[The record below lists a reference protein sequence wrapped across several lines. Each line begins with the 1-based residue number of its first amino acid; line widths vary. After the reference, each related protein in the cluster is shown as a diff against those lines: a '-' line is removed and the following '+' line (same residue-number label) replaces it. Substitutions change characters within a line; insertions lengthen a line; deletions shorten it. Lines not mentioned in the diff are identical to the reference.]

1 MNSKKHKL
9 PRRILAMLL
18 AICMFVT
25 MFPSAMFAVEGGPGG
40 SGSSNT
46 TYTDKDTATEAT
58 GVTANKE
65 VVTNTDGTYTI
76 NLSVQGYTDES
87 PETQYQSADVALI
100 IDSSGS
106 MDFCGGTYKESW
118 DGVRCERCGD
128 KGNRHDIGDICTREN
143 TRSKDRMD
151 YAQEAAT
158 AFVNG
163 LLSNDQIQVG
173 LADFSGGNYLHES
186 DYYGGNRQHVSLTR
200 NSKSLID
207 AIEMLDKDHGDGTNY
222 AAGLDAG
229 KDILTNSNAQA
240 KFIVFISDGDPDGSY
255 AQPENYIYDSKGK
268 NLAAQLKRQG
278 ITIIT
283 VGIDMSDGSNLEAI
297 SSTDEEGQPYSYTA
311 AADGLGQILDQITET
326 IEKTTYSGT
335 NAEMTD
341 VINTDVFE
349 LVPESLSA
357 NLKTEDNEKL
367 TWKIGNI
374 DDEKKTASFTIK
386 VKDDNTTYAP
396 AIPTNDSVSLI
407 FNSSKKDGAKVEFKD
422 AAIGVPTV
430 SLANPNAPSNTINI
444 DLYVDGNQVTDKTT
458 YNQYLSVA
466 PVATDWDPTSGYNE
480 DSWDTGSYAD
490 GVVTYSRWHY
500 DCKDINFTAQ
510 GNYVIEGI
518 EAQVVNGQ
526 SGWID
531 FVDKEGT
538 ITVDNVNGESTV
550 KVHLRSTYTV
560 NYYKPDGKTIH
571 KTQTGLVAAK
581 TNLTANS
588 EKVPKPVAG
597 DKYDGEEYLEMENDQ
612 DPVTATGRQQPH
624 NRVYVAGGLS
634 NTTTVADLPD
644 AAEGTTV
651 NGWWIEGNDQSG
663 EPTHKE
669 GATYTVD
676 PSDDESGD
684 KIIDFYSKSTRIPA
698 NWGELTIDKTVDK
711 ETAQPGDTV
720 TYTIKVTNN
729 TGKDLTGVKVT
740 DKLHENL
747 TFVSSTPENAY
758 ADGVWTIDELANQ
771 GTATLTITAKV
782 KDDVKDGVKIPN
794 VATITEANDG
804 GDKLPDEDKPN
815 DGADVTVDIPADWGE
830 LTIDKT
836 VDKET
841 AQPGDTV
848 TYTIKVT
855 NNTGKDLTGVQVTDE
870 LDDKLIFVS
879 ATPEN
884 SYENENGV
892 WTIDELANQGTATL
906 TITAKVKDDVK
917 DGVKIPNV
925 ATITEANDGGDKLP
939 DEDKPNDGA
948 DVTVDIPADWGE
960 LTIDKTVDKETA
972 QPGDTVTY
980 TIKVTNN
987 TGKDL
992 TGVQVT
998 DELDDEKL
1006 ALKETTGDGTYAND
1020 VWTIGELKNGSS
1032 ATLTIKATVKDDVA
1046 GNTVI
1051 NNIATI
1057 TEANDGGDNLPDKD
1071 KPSDGADVTV
1081 EPKDPTPEDISKL
1094 INGAKVTVNCTNDQ
1108 AGHESLTV
1116 KFGEVNGAKFETTRS
1131 GNMITVTVDN
1141 GAFIANYVAKR
1152 NNIPHSYVEK
1162 DSDLTLTLNYVES
1175 GWVLDSEDDSVTI
1188 NTVCEL
1194 PQPPTDDELI
1204 KLLNEATADVECIT
1218 TGSNHNKESFNFG
1231 EVTDYKFTTEQTDPY
1246 TITVEVDP
1254 AAFIENYDEVY
1265 KPEVHTFVQSE
1276 EVKQDVQLVVK
1287 FVDGAWTLAENTINI
1302 KVSCG
1307 FDLTGVNKTL
1317 ITTGEL
1323 ENAAKD
1329 AGVEVTN
1336 YFLPASMEDTVTVP
1350 YNGSVTLLYAI
1361 TVEGKGGADF
1371 AVQDPSADLVNT
1383 PINTT
1388 AQISKDDM
1396 TGMFIGMI
1404 PEGAN
1409 SVTFY
1414 VSRTF
1419 TTADI
1424 KDGVLSNTVELF
1436 GQNGSTVEPDPDTDN
1451 KDEETIPAEEGTEEN
1466 VVKITPADIT
1476 VYEGG
1481 NGGYNGVV
1489 DNGNDMDADSNM
1501 PHPMFYISVPDGSDP
1516 TNLTFTNDGKVWTV
1530 VADGTDANGKMLYH
1544 FEQGTSQEPV
1554 RVTYTYD
1561 KDGKVV
1567 TVNDLSQLGDI
1578 GEVFTYL
1585 SIDLYAGEN
1594 NLDDVRASF
1603 NGKSYAIT
1611 TGSGRLTV
1619 RAVEADDPNTV
1630 TSDIRETAP
1639 TTDEGTAV
1647 AVEPENTTYTLNN
1660 TDVELPEDS
1669 QPSLLFDNIIND
1681 DGVNRTDA
1689 LENKADQKL
1698 NANDGDYNYEI
1709 MYLDLVDANNGNA
1722 WITSSGGTDIYWDYP
1737 EGTDKNTDFEVLH
1750 FTGLHRDGEESGF
1763 DINDLNTI
1771 TMDEIENVEIEK
1783 TDNYIVFHVT
1793 EANFSPYAL
1802 AWETD
1807 NGGNQGGGGW
1817 TPDGGDDGP
1826 DGLNTEDH
1834 FSYIVGYAEDYR
1846 TGEPT
1851 DNEDLWP
1858 VKPNN
1863 QITRAEVATIFYR
1876 LLEDEVR
1883 DEYDTTVNDFSD
1895 VSADSWYNQT
1905 VSTLASME
1913 IVKGY
1918 EDGTFRPNA
1927 PITRAEFGAI
1937 ATRFF
1942 AETGATYVPGTFS
1955 DVTGDEWYAN
1965 AIQDAVNLGLIGGYE
1980 DGTVRP
1986 NNNITRAEACAI
1998 VNRTLGRVPDADH
2011 LLPDDVMKTWPDNPE
2026 SAWFYADMQ
2035 EATNGHEYSWIT
2047 EDGNEVEEWISIM
2060 LDNDWTDR

>member
-1 MNSKKHKL
+1 
-9 PRRILAMLL
+9 MLVVDTSTSMEDVVSREY
-18 AICMFVT
+18 C
-25 MFPSAMFAVEGGPGG
+25 GGTLEQHG
-40 SGSSNT
+40 SGWHSYYLCT
-46 TYTDKDTATEAT
+46 KCGETYDDSWWTPDRCT
-58 GVTANKE
+58 KE
-65 VVTNTDGTYTI
+65 VSFQTRLDVAKAAAKNFVNSLMKDGSDVKIGLYDFSGSNRT
-76 NLSVQGYTDES
+76 
-87 PETQYQSADVALI
+87 DVAL
-100 IDSSGS
+100 
-106 MDFCGGTYKESW
+106 T
-118 DGVRCERCGD
+118 
-128 KGNRHDIGDICTREN
+128 N
-143 TRSKDRMD
+143 
-151 YAQEAAT
+151 
-158 AFVNG
+158 
-163 LLSNDQIQVG
+163 
-173 LADFSGGNYLHES
+173 
-186 DYYGGNRQHVSLTR
+186 
-200 NSKSLID
+200 
-207 AIEMLDKDHGDGTNY
+207 DKDKLLTEIDNLRMPKEGDGTRYTLGLNG
-222 AAGLDAG
+222 AKTILDANQN
-229 KDILTNSNAQA
+229 DSRE
-240 KFIVFISDGDPDGSY
+240 KFIVFISDG
-255 AQPENYIYDSKGK
+255 QPSRGYSGQDTAND
-268 NLAAQLKRQG
+268 LKRDG
-278 ITIIT
+278 VTIFS
-283 VGIDMSDGSNLEAI
+283 VGIDIGDSYAARQALENIASSDENGDKYYYSASSDGSSGNALDDILAQI
-297 SSTDEEGQPYSYTA
+297 S
-311 AADGLGQILDQITET
+311 ET
-326 IEKTTYSGT
+326 IQSTINAGT

-341 VINTDVFE
+341 VINTNVFE
-349 LVPESLSA
+349 LVPESLSD

-367 TWKIGNI
+367 TWEIGNI

-386 VKDDNTTYAP
+386 VKDNNTTYGP

-407 FNSSKKDGAKVEFKD
+407 FNSSKKDGAKVEFEN
-422 AAIGVPTV
+422 AAIGEPTV

-444 DLYVDGNQVTDKTT
+444 DLYVDGNRVADKTT
-458 YNQYLSVA
+458 YGQYLSVA
-466 PVATDWDPTSGYNE
+466 PVATDWDPTSGYDE
-480 DSWDTGSYAD
+480 DSWNEGSYAE

-500 DCKDINFTAQ
+500 DCKDIDFTAQ
-510 GNYVIEGI
+510 SNYVIEGI
-518 EAQVVNGQ
+518 EADVVNGQ
-526 SGWID
+526 SGWND
-531 FVDKEGT
+531 FADNNGT
-538 ITVDNVNGESTV
+538 IKVDNVNGGSTV

-560 NYYKPDGKTIH
+560 NYYKPDGETIH
-571 KTQTGLVAAK
+571 ETQTGLVAD
-581 TNLTANS
+581 TTDLTANR
-588 EKVPKPVAG
+588 KNVPKPVAG
-597 DKYDGEEYLEMENDQ
+597 DKYNDEEYLAMEDGQ
-612 DPVTATGRQQPH
+612 DPVTASGKQQPH
-624 NRVYVAGGLS
+624 NRVYVADGLS
-634 NTTTVADLPD
+634 NTTTVVGLPT
-644 AAEGTTV
+644 AVEGTTV
-651 NGWWIEGNDQSG
+651 NGWWIEDNDQSG

-669 GATYTVD
+669 GAAYTVD
-676 PSDDESGD
+676 PSDDKNGD
-684 KIIDFYSKSTRIPA
+684 KIIAFYSKSTRIPA
-698 NWGELTIDKTVDK
+698 NWDNLTIKKEVDPKTAK
-711 ETAQPGDTV
+711 PGDTV
-720 TYTIKVTNN
+720 TYTITVNNN
-729 TGKDLTGVKVT
+729 TGKDLKGVKVT
-740 DKLHENL
+740 D
-747 TFVSSTPENAY
+747 
-758 ADGVWTIDELANQ
+758 D
-771 GTATLTITAKV
+771 
-782 KDDVKDGVKIPN
+782 
-794 VATITEANDG
+794 
-804 GDKLPDEDKPN
+804 
-815 DGADVTVDIPADWGE
+815 
-830 LTIDKT
+830 
-836 VDKET
+836 
-841 AQPGDTV
+841 
-848 TYTIKVT
+848 
-855 NNTGKDLTGVQVTDE
+855 
-870 LDDKLIFVS
+870 
-879 ATPEN
+879 
-884 SYENENGV
+884 
-892 WTIDELANQGTATL
+892 
-906 TITAKVKDDVK
+906 
-917 DGVKIPNV
+917 
-925 ATITEANDGGDKLP
+925 
-939 DEDKPNDGA
+939 
-948 DVTVDIPADWGE
+948 
-960 LTIDKTVDKETA
+960 
-972 QPGDTVTY
+972 
-980 TIKVTNN
+980 
-987 TGKDL
+987 
-992 TGVQVT
+992 
-998 DELDDEKL
+998 LDDEKL
-1006 ALKETTGDGTYAND
+1006 TLKETTGDGTYAND

-1046 GNTVI
+1046 ANTVI
-1051 NNIATI
+1051 KNIATI
-1057 TEANDGGDNLPDKD
+1057 TDAQDGDDNLTED
-1071 KPSDGADVTV
+1071 KPSNEVEVTV

-1094 INGAKVTVNCTNDQ
+1094 INGAEVTVNCTNDQ
-1108 AGHESLTV
+1108 AKHDPLTV
-1116 KFGEVNGAKFETTRS
+1116 KFGEVNDAKFETTRS
-1131 GNMITVTVDN
+1131 GNTITVTVDN
-1141 GAFIANYVAKR
+1141 GAFIANYVAGR
-1152 NNIPHSYVEK
+1152 NNIPHSYVT
-1162 DSDLTLTLNYVES
+1162 DGSDLTLTLKYVES
-1175 GWVLDSEDDSVTI
+1175 GWVLDSADNSVTI

-1194 PQPPTDDELI
+1194 PQPPTDEELI
-1204 KLLNEATADVECIT
+1204 KLLNEVIADVECIT

-1276 EVKQDVQLVVK
+1276 EVEQDVQLVVK
-1287 FVDGAWTLAENTINI
+1287 FVDGAWTLAKNTINI

-1361 TVEGKGGADF
+1361 MVEGKGGADF

-1388 AQISKDDM
+1388 AQISKDDT

-1419 TTADI
+1419 TAADI
-1424 KDGVLSNTVELF
+1424 KDDVLSNTVELF

-1466 VVKITPADIT
+1466 AVKITPANIT

-1489 DNGNDMDADSNM
+1489 DDGNTTDADSNM

-1530 VADGTDANGKMLYH
+1530 VADGTDANGNTLYH
-1544 FEQGTSQEPV
+1544 FEQGTGQDPV
-1554 RVTYTYD
+1554 RVTYTYE

-1585 SIDLYAGEN
+1585 RIDLYAGEN

-1630 TSDIRETAP
+1630 TSDIRETVP

-1660 TDVELPEDS
+1660 TDVELPADS

-1737 EGTDKNTDFEVLH
+1737 EGTDINTDFEVLH
-1750 FTGLHRDGEESGF
+1750 FTGLHRDGGESGF

-1771 TMDEIENVEIEK
+1771 TMDEIENVKIEK

-1807 NGGNQGGGGW
+1807 NGGSDTPDNPGW
-1817 TPDGGDDGP
+1817 TPGGSGDEP

-1883 DEYDTTVNDFSD
+1883 DEYDTIVNDFSD

-1905 VSTLASME
+1905 VSTLASMG

-1942 AETGATYVPGTFS
+1942 AETGATYEPGTFS

-2047 EDGNEVEEWISIM
+2047 EDGNEVEEWTDI
-2060 LDNDWTDR
+2060 LDKDWNDR

>member
-1 MNSKKHKL
+1 M
-9 PRRILAMLL
+9 P
-18 AICMFVT
+18 
-25 MFPSAMFAVEGGPGG
+25 
-40 SGSSNT
+40 
-46 TYTDKDTATEAT
+46 DK
-58 GVTANKE
+58 
-65 VVTNTDGTYTI
+65 
-76 NLSVQGYTDES
+76 
-87 PETQYQSADVALI
+87 
-100 IDSSGS
+100 
-106 MDFCGGTYKESW
+106 
-118 DGVRCERCGD
+118 
-128 KGNRHDIGDICTREN
+128 
-143 TRSKDRMD
+143 
-151 YAQEAAT
+151 
-158 AFVNG
+158 
-163 LLSNDQIQVG
+163 
-173 LADFSGGNYLHES
+173 
-186 DYYGGNRQHVSLTR
+186 
-200 NSKSLID
+200 
-207 AIEMLDKDHGDGTNY
+207 
-222 AAGLDAG
+222 
-229 KDILTNSNAQA
+229 
-240 KFIVFISDGDPDGSY
+240 
-255 AQPENYIYDSKGK
+255 
-268 NLAAQLKRQG
+268 
-278 ITIIT
+278 
-283 VGIDMSDGSNLEAI
+283 
-297 SSTDEEGQPYSYTA
+297 
-311 AADGLGQILDQITET
+311 
-326 IEKTTYSGT
+326 
-335 NAEMTD
+335 
-341 VINTDVFE
+341 
-349 LVPESLSA
+349 
-357 NLKTEDNEKL
+357 
-367 TWKIGNI
+367 
-374 DDEKKTASFTIK
+374 
-386 VKDDNTTYAP
+386 
-396 AIPTNDSVSLI
+396 
-407 FNSSKKDGAKVEFKD
+407 
-422 AAIGVPTV
+422 
-430 SLANPNAPSNTINI
+430 
-444 DLYVDGNQVTDKTT
+444 
-458 YNQYLSVA
+458 
-466 PVATDWDPTSGYNE
+466 
-480 DSWDTGSYAD
+480 
-490 GVVTYSRWHY
+490 
-500 DCKDINFTAQ
+500 
-510 GNYVIEGI
+510 
-518 EAQVVNGQ
+518 
-526 SGWID
+526 
-531 FVDKEGT
+531 
-538 ITVDNVNGESTV
+538 
-550 KVHLRSTYTV
+550 
-560 NYYKPDGKTIH
+560 
-571 KTQTGLVAAK
+571 
-581 TNLTANS
+581 
-588 EKVPKPVAG
+588 
-597 DKYDGEEYLEMENDQ
+597 
-612 DPVTATGRQQPH
+612 
-624 NRVYVAGGLS
+624 
-634 NTTTVADLPD
+634 
-644 AAEGTTV
+644 
-651 NGWWIEGNDQSG
+651 
-663 EPTHKE
+663 
-669 GATYTVD
+669 
-676 PSDDESGD
+676 
-684 KIIDFYSKSTRIPA
+684 
-698 NWGELTIDKTVDK
+698 
-711 ETAQPGDTV
+711 
-720 TYTIKVTNN
+720 
-729 TGKDLTGVKVT
+729 
-740 DKLHENL
+740 
-747 TFVSSTPENAY
+747 
-758 ADGVWTIDELANQ
+758 
-771 GTATLTITAKV
+771 
-782 KDDVKDGVKIPN
+782 
-794 VATITEANDG
+794 
-804 GDKLPDEDKPN
+804 DKPN
-815 DGADVTVDIPADWGE
+815 DGANVTVDVPANWDN
-830 LTIDKT
+830 LTIK
-836 VDKET
+836 KEVNPKT
-841 AQPGDTV
+841 AQPGETV
-848 TYTIKVT
+848 EYTITVN
-855 NNTGKDLTGVQVTDE
+855 NNTGKDLTGVQVTDK
-870 LDDKLIFVS
+870 LDDKLTFVS
-879 ATPEN
+879 ATPED
-884 SYENENGV
+884 SYKNENG
-892 WTIDELANQGTATL
+892 
-906 TITAKVKDDVK
+906 
-917 DGVKIPNV
+917 
-925 ATITEANDGGDKLP
+925 
-939 DEDKPNDGA
+939 
-948 DVTVDIPADWGE
+948 
-960 LTIDKTVDKETA
+960 
-972 QPGDTVTY
+972 
-980 TIKVTNN
+980 
-987 TGKDL
+987 
-992 TGVQVT
+992 
-998 DELDDEKL
+998 
-1006 ALKETTGDGTYAND
+1006 

-1051 NNIATI
+1051 KNIATI
-1057 TEANDGGDNLPDKD
+1057 TDAKDGDDKLPDKD

-1108 AGHESLTV
+1108 AKHEPRTV

-1131 GNMITVTVDN
+1131 GNTITVTVDN
-1141 GAFIANYVAKR
+1141 GAFIANYVAER

-1175 GWVLDSEDDSVTI
+1175 GWVLDSDDNSVTI

-1194 PQPPTDDELI
+1194 PQPPTDEELI
-1204 KLLNEATADVECIT
+1204 KLLNAATADVECIT

-1287 FVDGAWTLAENTINI
+1287 FVDGAWTLAKNTINI

-1388 AQISKDDM
+1388 AQISKDDK
-1396 TGMFIGMI
+1396 TGMFIGTI

-1436 GQNGSTVEPDPDTDN
+1436 GQNGSTVEPDPDTGN

-1530 VADGTDANGKMLYH
+1530 VADGTDANGNTLYH
-1544 FEQGTSQEPV
+1544 FEQGTGKDPV
-1554 RVTYTYD
+1554 RVTYTYE

-1585 SIDLYAGEN
+1585 RIDLYAGEN

-1611 TGSGRLTV
+1611 TGSGQLTV

-1630 TSDIRETAP
+1630 TSDIRDTAP

-1660 TDVELPEDS
+1660 TDVELPADS

-1681 DGVNRTDA
+1681 EGTNRTAA
-1689 LENKADQKL
+1689 LEDKADQKL

-1722 WITSSGGTDIYWDYP
+1722 WIKSSKGTEIYWDYP

-1750 FTGLHRDGEESGF
+1750 FTGLHREGEESGF
-1763 DINDLNTI
+1763 DINDLETI
-1771 TMDEIENVEIEK
+1771 AMDEIENVTIEK
-1783 TDNYIVFHVT
+1783 TDDYIVFHVE

-1802 AWETD
+1802 AWED
-1807 NGGNQGGGGW
+1807 DGGQEW
-1817 TPDGGDDGP
+1817 PPYHPWQPDGDDDGP
-1826 DGLNTEDH
+1826 SGLNTEDH
-1834 FSYIVGYAEDYR
+1834 FSYVVGYAEDYR
-1846 TGEPT
+1846 TGEAT

-1883 DEYDTTVNDFSD
+1883 DEYDTTTNDFSD
-1895 VSADSWYNQT
+1895 VTADSWYNQT
-1905 VSTLASME
+1905 VSTLARMG

-1942 AETGATYVPGTFS
+1942 AETGATYEPGTFT

-1965 AIQDAVNLGLIGGYE
+1965 AIQDAVNLGLIGGYP

-2011 LLPDDVMKTWPDNPE
+2011 LLPEDVMKVWPDNNPTD
-2026 SAWFYADMQ
+2026 WFYADMQ
-2035 EATNGHEYSWIT
+2035 EATNGHEYAWIE
-2047 EDGNEVEEWISIM
+2047 EDGHEIEEWTNL
-2060 LDNDWTDR
+2060 LDKDWTDR